1 MKIQV
6 FQSISFPKKM
16 YLYIIGYIYI
26 VYIPNNASKKKKI
39 FSHPKSLKFLF
50 QDLTWIQ
57 NTLLIFSKKNK

>member
-26 VYIPNNASKKKKI
+26 VYIPNDASKKNKI

-50 QDLTWIQ
+50 QDLT
-57 NTLLIFSKKNK
+57 